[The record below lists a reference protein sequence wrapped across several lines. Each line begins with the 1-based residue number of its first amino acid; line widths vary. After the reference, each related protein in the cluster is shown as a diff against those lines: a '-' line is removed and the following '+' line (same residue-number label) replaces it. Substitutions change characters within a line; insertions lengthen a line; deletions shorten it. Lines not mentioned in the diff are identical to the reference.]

1 MLKKLLSSICFASFA
16 LACIG
21 ATTSFGQDASKNG
34 SRSLLVTD
42 ATSAVNQESSRV
54 TNKDEASPNNAK
66 KIETKAVSTTTSK
79 SDDALRPVAKKEL
92 TETPS
97 PMGGQTYL
105 LRYKFTPGLR
115 IVSEVTHMAR
125 TDTKVDSTAQD
136 SDSRTVTHKTWD
148 VTKVDNGNMTF
159 EYSITDI
166 DMSQRIG
173 SGNEL
178 RYSSKSD
185 EQPPFQFQT
194 AADSVGKV
202 ISTVTIDVQGLIVA
216 RSDETNPPHLGMG
229 DITLPVPESAVAVG
243 ATWEIPREL
252 NIRREDGSLKR
263 VRFRELFKLE
273 KVSAGVATVSV
284 ASEMITIISDPKEEA
299 QVVQQLSNG
308 TIKFDI
314 DAGRMISKEL
324 GWDKK
329 VVGFSGAGSTME
341 YSARLDEKVVATE
354 TIQPATRSAKR

>member
-1 MLKKLLSSICFASFA
+1 MMIRPFLPFLCAISFVFTSV
-16 LACIG
+16 
-21 ATTSFGQDASKNG
+21 ATPLGHSQDASKTNG
-34 SRSLLVTD
+34 RSLLVKDDKEIAKTE
-42 ATSAVNQESSRV
+42 ESSDQSSTKTGKKTAAKPASAKV
-54 TNKDEASPNNAK
+54 GGDEQS
-66 KIETKAVSTTTSK
+66 VM
-79 SDDALRPVAKKEL
+79 RPVAKKEL

-97 PMGGQTYL
+97 PMGGETYL
-105 LRYKFTPGLR
+105 LRYKFAPGLR
-115 IVSEVTHMAR
+115 IVCEVTHMAK
-125 TDTKVDSTAQD
+125 TDTKIDSTAQD
-136 SDSRTVTHKTWD
+136 SDSRTVSHKTWD
-148 VTKVDNGNMTF
+148 VTKVENGNMTF
-159 EYSITDI
+159 EYAITDI

-173 SGNEL
+173 TGNEV
-178 RYSSKSD
+178 RYSSQSG
-185 EQPPFQFQT
+185 EEPPFQFQG
-194 AADSVGKV
+194 AADSVGKI
-202 ISTVTIDVQGLIVA
+202 ISTVTIDQQGLIVA

-229 DITLPVPESAVAVG
+229 DITLPVPENAVAVG

-284 ASEMITIISDPKEEA
+284 ASEMITIISEPKEEA

-308 TIKFDI
+308 SIKFDI

-341 YSARLDEKVVATE
+341 YSARLDERVVSAE
-354 TIQPATRSAKR
+354 TIQPAARSAKK

>member
-1 MLKKLLSSICFASFA
+1 MRSGHS
-16 LACIG
+16 
-21 ATTSFGQDASKNG
+21 QDASKSSG
-34 SRSLLVTD
+34 RSLLV
-42 ATSAVNQESSRV
+42 
-54 TNKDEASPNNAK
+54 KDDKEP
-66 KIETKAVSTTTSK
+66 TKAERKTIAKTASAKINGDEESTM
-79 SDDALRPVAKKEL
+79 RPVAKKEL

-97 PMGGQTYL
+97 PMGGETYL
-105 LRYKFTPGLR
+105 LRYKFTQGLR
-115 IVSEVTHMAR
+115 IVSEVTHMAK
-125 TDTKVDSTAQD
+125 TDTKIDSTAQD
-136 SDSRTVTHKTWD
+136 SDSRTVSHKTWD
-148 VTKVDNGNMTF
+148 VTKVENGNMTF
-159 EYSITDI
+159 EYVITDI

-173 SGNEL
+173 TGNEV
-178 RYSSKSD
+178 RYSSQSE
-185 EQPPFQFQT
+185 EQPPFQFQG
-194 AADSVGKV
+194 AADSVGKI
-202 ISTVTIDVQGLIVA
+202 ISTVTIDQQGLIVA

-229 DITLPVPESAVAVG
+229 DITLPVPENAVAVG

-284 ASEMITIISDPKEEA
+284 ASEMITIVSDPKEEA

-341 YSARLDEKVVATE
+341 YSARLDERVVSTE
-354 TIQPATRSAKR
+354 TIKPTARSAKR

>member
-1 MLKKLLSSICFASFA
+1 MIRSLFSYLC
-16 LACIG
+16 
-21 ATTSFGQDASKNG
+21 ATTLAFSAIATPLAHSQDPSKSSG
-34 SRSLLVTD
+34 RSLLVKEGKD
-42 ATSAVNQESSRV
+42 LDKEQTSSDESS
-54 TNKDEASPNNAK
+54 
-66 KIETKAVSTTTSK
+66 SK
-79 SDDALRPVAKKEL
+79 SNKKTTAKTASAKVGNDEEKEMRPVAKKEL

-97 PMGGQTYL
+97 PMGGETYL

-115 IVSEVTHMAR
+115 IASEVIHMAK
-125 TDTKVDSTAQD
+125 TDTKIDSTAQD
-136 SDSRTVTHKTWD
+136 SDSRTVTQKTWD
-148 VTKVDNGNMTF
+148 VTKVEDGNMTF
-159 EYSITDI
+159 EYAIREI

-173 SGNEL
+173 TGNEL

-185 EQPPFQFQT
+185 EQVPFQFQK
-194 AADSVGKV
+194 AADSVGKI
-202 ISTVTIDVQGLIVA
+202 ISTVTIDQQGLIVA
-216 RSDETNPPHLGMG
+216 RSDETNPPNLGMG
-229 DITLPVPESAVAVG
+229 DITLPVPENAVAVG

-273 KVSAGVATVSV
+273 KVSSGIATVSV

-299 QVVQQLSNG
+299 QVIQHLSNG

-341 YSARLDEKVVATE
+341 YSARLDERVVSAESTK
-354 TIQPATRSAKR
+354 PAARSAKK

>member
-1 MLKKLLSSICFASFA
+1 MLRSFLPVSFAVSFLLSIAASQTGSA
-16 LACIG
+16 
-21 ATTSFGQDASKNG
+21 QEESKSG
-34 SRSLLVTD
+34 SRSLLVKEAESKSETD
-42 ATSAVNQESSRV
+42 MSKDKSSSRGPR
-54 TNKDEASPNNAK
+54 KIAAK
-66 KIETKAVSTTTSK
+66 TSSVK
-79 SDDALRPVAKKEL
+79 GNDTEEPSLRPVAKKEL

-97 PMGGQTYL
+97 PMGGETYL

-115 IVSEVTHMAR
+115 IVSEVTHMAK
-125 TDTKVDSTAQD
+125 TDTKIDSTAQD
-136 SDSRTVTHKTWD
+136 SDSRTVSHKTWD
-148 VTKVDNGNMTF
+148 VTKVENGNMTF
-159 EYSITDI
+159 EYAITDI

-173 SGNEL
+173 TANEIH
-178 RYSSKSD
+178 YSSKSG
-185 EQPPFQFQT
+185 EQPPFQFQA
-194 AADSVGKV
+194 AADSVGKI
-202 ISTVTIDVQGLIVA
+202 ISTVTIDQQGLIVA

-229 DITLPVPESAVAVG
+229 DITLPVPENAVAVG

-284 ASEMITIISDPKEEA
+284 SSEMITIVSDPKEEA

-324 GWDKK
+324 DWDKK
-329 VVGFSGAGSTME
+329 VVGFSGAGSAME
-341 YSARLDEKVVATE
+341 YSARLDERVIKAE
-354 TIQPATRSAKR
+354 TIKPAARSAKK

>member
-1 MLKKLLSSICFASFA
+1 MIRSHFVFACVVAASSIL
-16 LACIG
+16 LAPRSAQSQEKTPPG
-21 ATTSFGQDASKNG
+21 G
-34 SRSLLVTD
+34 RSLLVKDTEESTKPTKTRD
-42 ATSAVNQESSRV
+42 EAASKSVKKTPAKPASAPIATSNDS
-54 TNKDEASPNNAK
+54 NM
-66 KIETKAVSTTTSK
+66 
-79 SDDALRPVAKKEL
+79 RPVAKKEL

-97 PMGGQTYL
+97 PMGGETYL

-115 IVSEVTHMAR
+115 IVSEVTHMAK
-125 TDTKVDSTAQD
+125 TDNKIDSTAQD
-136 SDSRTVTHKTWD
+136 ADSRTVSHKTWD
-148 VTKVDNGNMTF
+148 VTKVEDGNMTF
-159 EYSITDI
+159 EYAISDI

-173 SGNEL
+173 TGNEV
-178 RYSSKSD
+178 RYSSKSG
-185 EQPPFQFQT
+185 EQPPFQFQA

-202 ISTVTIDVQGLIVA
+202 ISTVTIDLQGLIVA

-229 DITLPVPESAVAVG
+229 DITLPVPENAVAVG

-273 KVSAGVATVSV
+273 KVSAGVASVSV

-308 TIKFDI
+308 MIKFDI

-324 GWDKK
+324 VWDKK
-329 VVGFSGAGSTME
+329 VVGFSGAGSAME
-341 YSARLDEKVVATE
+341 YSARLDERVVATE
-354 TIQPATRSAKR
+354 TFKPAARSAKK

>member
-1 MLKKLLSSICFASFA
+1 MMIRSFLSFLCVT
-16 LACIG
+16 LAFS
-21 ATTSFGQDASKNG
+21 ATVTTLAYSQDSSKSG
-34 SRSLLVTD
+34 GRSLLVKEGTQTGQQET
-42 ATSAVNQESSRV
+42 ANAESS
-54 TNKDEASPNNAK
+54 TKLNKKTTAKPASAKVGSDEANGMRA
-66 KIETKAVSTTTSK
+66 
-79 SDDALRPVAKKEL
+79 VAKKEL

-97 PMGGQTYL
+97 PMGGETYL

-115 IVSEVTHMAR
+115 IMSEVTHMAK
-125 TDTKVDSTAQD
+125 TDNKIDSTAQD
-136 SDSRTVTHKTWD
+136 ADSRTVTNKTWD
-148 VTKVDNGNMTF
+148 VTKVEGGNMTF
-159 EYSITDI
+159 EYTISDI

-173 SGNEL
+173 TGNEV
-178 RYSSKSD
+178 RYSSKSG
-185 EQPPFQFQT
+185 EQPPFQFQS
-194 AADSVGKV
+194 AADSVGRI
-202 ISTVTIDVQGLIVA
+202 ISTVTIDQQGLIVA

-229 DITLPVPESAVAVG
+229 DITLPVPENAVAVG

-273 KVSAGVATVSV
+273 KVSSGIATVSV

-329 VVGFSGAGSTME
+329 VVGFSGAGSTLE
-341 YSARLDEKVVATE
+341 YSARLDEHVVSAE
-354 TIQPATRSAKR
+354 TTKPAARSAKK